1 MYDLT
6 MALVDY
12 EVEFAFEQEP
22 TIIIVAPLQLDS
34 SGVRCQDLVSGVMRS
49 IAIDGNR
56 WHMGINQVE
65 SSDMRQESPEG
76 SRITPGRLRSFSF
89 SLRFICRYTCLQRN
103 SAAMHAEQCN
113 AMRACDVRA

>member
-89 SLRFICRYTCLQRN
+89 SLRFIAFTR
-103 SAAMHAEQCN
+103 ACN
-113 AMRACDVRA
+113 ATLQQCMQSTMRACDVRA

>member
-1 MYDLT
+1 MYDLS

-65 SSDMRQESPEG
+65 SSDMRQVRKEVES
-76 SRITPGRLRSFSF
+76 RLAGYV
-89 SLRFICRYTCLQRN
+89 RFRFPFV
-103 SAAMHAEQCN
+103 S
-113 AMRACDVRA
+113 

>member
-49 IAIDGNR
+49 IASSIDGNMDQYG
-56 WHMGINQVE
+56 HQSGGIIRHEARE
-65 SSDMRQESPEG
+65 S
-76 SRITPGRLRSFSF
+76 GRK
-89 SLRFICRYTCLQRN
+89 
-103 SAAMHAEQCN
+103 
-113 AMRACDVRA
+113 

>member
-1 MYDLT
+1 MVVGFVGGGRLRRLSTMYDLT

-22 TIIIVAPLQLDS
+22 TKIIIVAPLQLDS

-76 SRITPGRLRSFSF
+76 SRITPVAGCV
-89 SLRFICRYTCLQRN
+89 RFRFPFV
-103 SAAMHAEQCN
+103 S
-113 AMRACDVRA
+113 